1 MVWDNIKNT
10 FYCILAAGLM
20 MLGLSLN
27 TAEAQ
32 DFEEWKENY
41 LQEFQEFQNEYDKA
55 FYEMLQKEW
64 GDFRSEHS
72 SDFYKEPKPKRLPV
86 ANEPD
91 SPDLKPEKPLDKTD
105 PGKEDPQP
113 KGVRQSPET
122 DQPQKEDKKT
132 TSEPK
137 EGNPIKTNTDREI
150 AVESESFNPSK
161 GITTDFNPNI
171 KNANVRSRRLQ
182 YFGISIN
189 YKYYTAY
196 EKQLERPVNRKA
208 IAEFWKHLSTKDYP
222 SFLQQVQ
229 QVREQLSLND
239 FGYAQLLHNMGTQI
253 YGTTTN
259 EATLFT
265 WFMLTQSGFGTKIA
279 YKNHKVHLLVKA
291 TPHVFRKSLTMNGAK
306 YYDIPL
312 GDGYPALPEQFYT
325 YKGQHTKKEAR
336 PINLLFE
343 KFPTLQQ
350 KQEQRNLEFTFRDST
365 YSISIPVDI
374 QTVNYFKNYP
384 QADLELYF
392 GSQLEHDKTH
402 AQLTESLQPLLDGK
416 STLEQVNLLL
426 RFTQR
431 SFEYQTDTEQFNAE
445 KKMFPVET
453 LYYPA
458 SDCDDRAIMLG
469 YLLDQLTDLDYIV
482 VRYPG
487 HLTLAVH
494 FPAEEPSGKRI
505 HDPITYK
512 GKRYFVS
519 DPTYFG
525 ADAGMIMP
533 DYRNMP
539 PSEVFDL

>member
-1 MVWDNIKNT
+1 MVQDNIKNT
-10 FYCILAAGLM
+10 FFRILAALVII
-20 MLGLSLN
+20 LGISFN
-27 TAEAQ
+27 TGQAQ
-32 DFEEWKENY
+32 DFEEWKKNY
-41 LQEFQEFQNEYDKA
+41 LQEFQEFQNEHDKE
-55 FYEMLQKEW
+55 FYEMLQQDW
-64 GDFRSEHS
+64 GDFASEVS
-72 SDFYKEPKPKRLPV
+72 SEFYEEPKPKQVPV
-86 ANEPD
+86 VDEPD
-91 SPDLKPEKPLDKTD
+91 SKDPNPQKTQNKTD
-105 PGKEDPQP
+105 PNTQGEQP
-113 KGVRQSPET
+113 KSVQQSPEK
-122 DQPQKEDKKT
+122 DQPQKEHKKNI
-132 TSEPK
+132 SEPK
-137 EGNPIKTNTDREI
+137 KDNPIKNKTARET
-150 AVESESFNPSK
+150 AVKSESFTPSQ
-161 GITTDFNPNI
+161 GITTDFDPNI
-171 KNANVRSRRLQ
+171 KNANVRSKELR
-182 YFGISIN
+182 YFGIPIS

-196 EKQLERPVNRKA
+196 EKQLEKPVNRKA

-222 SFLQQVQ
+222 SFLQQIQ

-253 YGTTTN
+253 YGAKTN

-291 TPHVFRKSLTMNGAK
+291 SPHVFRKSLTMNGAT
-306 YYDIPL
+306 YYDIQL
-312 GDGYPALPEQFYT
+312 GGDHPTLPERFYT
-325 YKGQHTKKEAR
+325 YKGSHTKEEAR

-343 KFPTLQQ
+343 RFPTLQQ

-365 YSISIPVDI
+365 YSVSLPVDV
-374 QTVNYFKNYP
+374 QTVNYFRNYP

-392 GSQLEHDKTH
+392 GSQIENDETH
-402 AQLTESLQPLLDGK
+402 SQLVKSLKPLITGK
-416 STLEQVNLLL
+416 STIEQVNLLL

-431 SFEYQTDTEQFNAE
+431 SFEYQTDTEQFNTE

-469 YLLDQLTDLDYIV
+469 YLLDQLTNLDYVV

-494 FPAEEPSGKRI
+494 FPDEEPSGQRI
-505 HDPITYK
+505 NNPITYN
-512 GKRYFVS
+512 GKRYYVS

-533 DYRNMP
+533 DYRNMQ

>member
-1 MVWDNIKNT
+1 MVPDNIKNT
-10 FYCILAAGLM
+10 FYYILAAFLM
-20 MLGLSLN
+20 VLGVSFN
-27 TAEAQ
+27 AAQAQ

-41 LQEFQEFQNEYDKA
+41 LQEFQEFQNEYDKE

-64 GDFRSEHS
+64 EDFKSEHS
-72 SDFYKEPKPKRLPV
+72 AQFYEKPKPKQLPV
-86 ANEPD
+86 VEEPD
-91 SPDLKPEKPLDKTD
+91 SPNPKPEKPRDETD
-105 PGKEDPQP
+105 PKTEEQQP
-113 KGVRQSPET
+113 KEKQPFPEA
-122 DQPQKEDKKT
+122 DQPQTKNKRT
-132 TSEPK
+132 TSNPQK
-137 EGNPIKTNTDREI
+137 EEPIKTEEDREVN
-150 AVESESFNPSK
+150 VESESFTPSK
-161 GITTDFNPNI
+161 GITTDFKPNI
-171 KNANVRSRRLQ
+171 KKADIRSKQLQ
-182 YFGISIN
+182 YFGIPIN

-196 EKQLERPVNRKA
+196 EKQLEKPVNRKA

-222 SFLQQVQ
+222 SFLEQIQ
-229 QVREQLSLND
+229 QVRTQLSLND
-239 FGYAQLLHNMGTQI
+239 FGYAQLLHNIGTQI
-253 YGTTTN
+253 YGHKSN

-265 WFMLTQSGFGTKIA
+265 WFMLTQSGFGTKVA

-291 TPHVFRKSLTMNGAK
+291 TPHVFRKSLTMNGSK
-306 YYDIPL
+306 YYDIQL
-312 GDGYPALPEQFYT
+312 SNDYPTLPERFYT
-325 YKGQHTKKEAR
+325 YKGRHAQKETR

-350 KQEQRNLEFTFRDST
+350 KQQQQNLEFTFRDST
-365 YSISIPVDI
+365 YSINVPVDV

-392 GSQLEHDKTH
+392 SSQIENNETHSQLTK
-402 AQLTESLQPLLDGK
+402 SIKPLLEGK

-431 SFEYQTDTEQFNAE
+431 SFEYQTDTEQFKAE

-494 FPAEEPSGKRI
+494 FPNEQPSGERI
-505 HDPITYK
+505 NDPITYN
-512 GKRYFVS
+512 GKRYYVS

-533 DYRNMP
+533 DYRNIQ
-539 PSEVFDL
+539 PSEIFDL